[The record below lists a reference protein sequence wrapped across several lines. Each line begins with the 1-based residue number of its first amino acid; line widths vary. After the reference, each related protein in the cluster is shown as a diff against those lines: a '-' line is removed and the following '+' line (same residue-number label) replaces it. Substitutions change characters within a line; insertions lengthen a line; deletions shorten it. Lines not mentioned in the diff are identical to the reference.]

1 MTLPGELG
9 AGVAGAE
16 AVEGEFCSSRMPETE
31 ADAPPLSPGPAPVEG
46 IPVSLQVRAPS
57 QRGPSSA
64 WSLE

>member
-1 MTLPGELG
+1 MTLPGEPG
-9 AGVAGAE
+9 ARVAGAE

-31 ADAPPLSPGPAPVEG
+31 ADAPPLSPGPASDGRNSSEFAGPG
-46 IPVSLQVRAPS
+46 S